1 MGAASGRGAVLAT
14 VLLGIGASGP
24 AADDRAR
31 EADVF
36 EATLRQQVDEHL
48 DATARQQGAVICF
61 GINPG
66 GAVQSPSREFMARF
80 KGEAAARRLA
90 ECEARPAG
98 AVELMTRR
106 PAFIVTAG
114 PVDWV
119 AGDEAWVTVTSF
131 RSRSRSWLRRY
142 RVVLER
148 DGWVS
153 LGPIVL
159 DAPN

>member
-1 MGAASGRGAVLAT
+1 MGAAWRRRAVLAAA
-14 VLLGIGASGP
+14 LAGIGASAP

-31 EADVF
+31 EAAVF
-36 EATLRQQVDEHL
+36 EATLRQQIDEHL
-48 DATARQQGAVICF
+48 DATARGQGTVICF

-66 GAVQSPSREFMARF
+66 GAAQSPSREFMARF

-90 ECEARPAG
+90 ECEPRPTG
-98 AVELMTRR
+98 AVEVMTRR

-114 PVDWV
+114 PIDWV
-119 AGDEAWVTVTSF
+119 AEDEAWVTVTSF

-153 LGPIVL
+153 LGPILL